1 MGRLVAANEGKR
13 PVSTEQATQTV
24 TIAEIRARHDR
35 NRLLGTYD
43 PVRRLLRLFHRG
55 EQVTVNIGDL
65 DCRSILHI
73 EPYADT

>member
-1 MGRLVAANEGKR
+1 MN
-13 PVSTEQATQTV
+13 TEQATQV
-24 TIAEIRARHDR
+24 VSIVEIRAHHDR

-55 EQVTVNIGDL
+55 EQVTVNIAEL
-65 DCRSILHI
+65 ECRSSLSI